1 MEIISS
7 RQNPNIKNIVKL
19 LGSAKYRLDQGLAV
33 ADGIHLVQSLLQN
46 NFVVRQLVLAES
58 ALDNSEIIQIVE
70 TANVE
75 KLIVRDSLHTA
86 ISDVSTDVGVLAV
99 FDLPESR
106 APEALSFDA
115 VLLENIQDPGNVG
128 TILRTAAAAGVQRVY
143 LSTGCASVWS
153 PKVLRAGMGAQ
164 FSLEIFEAADL
175 AGIIRTSEVPVLAT
189 SLQATE
195 SIYNQDLR
203 QPTAWLFGNE
213 GQGISVELESLVSK
227 KVIIP
232 QAGSAVESLN
242 VAVATAI
249 CLYEQLRQRM
259 QT

>member
-1 MEIISS
+1 
-7 RQNPNIKNIVKL
+7 
-19 LGSAKYRLDQGLAV
+19 
-33 ADGIHLVQSLLQN
+33 
-46 NFVVRQLVLAES
+46 
-58 ALDNSEIIQIVE
+58 
-70 TANVE
+70 
-75 KLIVRDSLHTA
+75 
-86 ISDVSTDVGVLAV
+86 
-99 FDLPESR
+99 
-106 APEALSFDA
+106 
-115 VLLENIQDPGNVG
+115 
-128 TILRTAAAAGVQRVY
+128 
-143 LSTGCASVWS
+143 
-153 PKVLRAGMGAQ
+153 MGAQ

-195 SIYNQDLR
+195 SIYNQGLR